1 MSGRASA
8 ARYARA
14 LLDVAVREADP
25 DQVGRDL
32 TVFADLMA
40 GTPELR
46 AALTSPRVP
55 TTGKQKVTAEL
66 VSRLG
71 LTGPAAKL
79 LLMLAERDR
88 LSLVPDLVDVYR
100 ERLEEHQGTIRAE
113 ITAATDISS
122 DHAAQLQQRLSAATG
137 RKVTMTTK
145 VDPALV
151 GGMVA
156 RIGSTVYDGSV
167 ATQLEKLRAKLLQ
180 ET

>member
-1 MSGRASA
+1 
-8 ARYARA
+8 
-14 LLDVAVREADP
+14 
-25 DQVGRDL
+25 
-32 TVFADLMA
+32 MA

-55 TTGKQKVTAEL
+55 TSGKQKVTAAL

-122 DHAAQLQQRLSAATG
+122 DHVAQLQQRLAAATG

-156 RIGSTVYDGSV
+156 RIGSTVYDGSI

>member
-14 LLDVAVREADP
+14 LLDVAVKESDP
-25 DQVGRDL
+25 VQAGRDL
-32 TVFADLMA
+32 AAFTDLVA
-40 GTPELR
+40 GTEELR

-55 TTGKQKVTAEL
+55 TSGKQKITAEL
-66 VSRLG
+66 LSRLG
-71 LTGPAAKL
+71 LKGPAAKL
-79 LLMLAERDR
+79 VLMLAERDR
-88 LSLVPDLVDVYR
+88 LSLLPDLVDVYR
-100 ERLEEHQGTIRAE
+100 ERLEEHQGIIRAE
-113 ITAATDISS
+113 ITAASEISS
-122 DHAAQLQQRLSAATG
+122 ERASELQQRLAKATG
-137 RKVTMTTK
+137 RKVTLTTK
-145 VDPALV
+145 VDADLI